1 MLSAAMSG
9 DEVEKLDQSA
19 LPRRSHAVGQ
29 APQPLC
35 QDCRGARRI
44 DRRPQHSEP
53 GENIGFRLVCRAA
66 IPEGDLD
73 QAAGVNPVAVVV
85 GAWRSASRACW
96 RRASR
101 EARPV
106 MAVDRWT
113 IRPRL
118 APRLCHLQATKLEWS
133 RITSARRGQ
142 ASSIMVRP
150 PPVHPDRLEWG
161 SIRR

>member
-1 MLSAAMSG
+1 MPC
-9 DEVEKLDQSA
+9 DEIEKLDQSA
-19 LPRRSHAVGQ
+19 LPRRSHAGGQ

-35 QDCRGARRI
+35 EDCRGARRI

-53 GENIGFRLVCRAA
+53 GENVDFRVVCRAA

-85 GAWRSASRACW
+85 GAWRSAFRACW

-106 MAVDRWT
+106 MAVNCWT

-118 APRLCHLQATKLEWS
+118 APRLCHLQAAVLEWS
-133 RITSARRGQ
+133 RITSAQLGQ